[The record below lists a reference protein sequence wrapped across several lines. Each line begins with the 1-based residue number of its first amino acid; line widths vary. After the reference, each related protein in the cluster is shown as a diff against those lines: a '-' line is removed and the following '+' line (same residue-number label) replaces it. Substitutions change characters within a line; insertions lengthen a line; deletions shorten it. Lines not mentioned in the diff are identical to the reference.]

1 VASSAESRATDRRIT
16 VYSAGLVAAS
26 VCAPKDAPVE
36 DVEAAANAQH
46 PTGIDS
52 VWRKAA
58 DATFKG
64 GEPNPCPCNSDPNR
78 LHWLLSC

>member
-1 VASSAESRATDRRIT
+1 VPSATESKAADRRIV
-16 VYSAGLVAAS
+16 VYTAGLVAAS

-52 VWRKAA
+52 GWRKAA

-64 GEPNPCPCNSDPNR
+64 GEPNPCPCNSDPER